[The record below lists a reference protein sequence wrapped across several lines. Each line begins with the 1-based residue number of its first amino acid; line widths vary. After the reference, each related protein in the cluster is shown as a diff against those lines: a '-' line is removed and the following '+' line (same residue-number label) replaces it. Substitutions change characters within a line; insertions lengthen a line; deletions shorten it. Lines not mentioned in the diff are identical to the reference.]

1 MGKGEK
7 ETNMKKQSAEAVQ
20 AQAKERATIPMNA
33 EITQVDVNDNC
44 TRYIIGEGLS
54 LDIVETDS
62 DTDYGSLNVYGVVVK
77 VTYRTIK
84 NGDRA
89 GRVFA
94 SMPSVK
100 TKDGSY
106 NNLVTVYNKDIVMAI
121 NRVLGH
127 HYNGDVL

>member
-1 MGKGEK
+1 
-7 ETNMKKQSAEAVQ
+7 MKKQSAEAVQ

-33 EITQVDVNDNC
+33 EITVEKVNENC
-44 TRYIIGEGLS
+44 TRYIMGEGLS

-62 DTDYGSLNVYGVVVK
+62 ETDYGSLNVYGVVVK

-84 NGDRA
+84 NGERA

-100 TKDGSY
+100 SKDGSY

-121 NRVLGH
+121 NRVLCH

>member
-1 MGKGEK
+1 
-7 ETNMKKQSAEAVQ
+7 MKKQSAEAVQ

-33 EITQVDVNDNC
+33 EIAVARVNQNC

-54 LDIVETDS
+54 LDIVDSDS

-77 VTYRTIK
+77 LTYRTIK
-84 NGDRA
+84 KGERA

-100 TKDGSY
+100 SKDGTY
-106 NNLVTVYNKDIVMAI
+106 NNLVAVYNKDILSAI

>member
-1 MGKGEK
+1 
-7 ETNMKKQSAEAVQ
+7 MKKQSAEAVQ

-33 EITQVDVNDNC
+33 EIAVEKVNQNC
-44 TRYIIGEGLS
+44 TRYIMGEGLS

-84 NGDRA
+84 NGERA

-100 TKDGSY
+100 GKDGSY

>member
-1 MGKGEK
+1 
-7 ETNMKKQSAEAVQ
+7 MKKQSAEAVQ
-20 AQAKERATIPMNA
+20 AQAQARERAIIPMNA
-33 EITQVDVNDNC
+33 EIAVEKVNQNC

-54 LDIVETDS
+54 LDIVDTDS

-106 NNLVTVYNKDIVMAI
+106 NNLVTVYNKDIVKAI

>member
-1 MGKGEK
+1 
-7 ETNMKKQSAEAVQ
+7 MKKQSAEAVQ
-20 AQAKERATIPMNA
+20 AQAKERAIIPMNA
-33 EITQVDVNDNC
+33 EIAVEKVNEHC

-62 DTDYGSLNVYGVVVK
+62 DTDYGSLNVYGVVVR

-106 NNLVTVYNKDIVMAI
+106 NNLVTVYNKDIVSAI